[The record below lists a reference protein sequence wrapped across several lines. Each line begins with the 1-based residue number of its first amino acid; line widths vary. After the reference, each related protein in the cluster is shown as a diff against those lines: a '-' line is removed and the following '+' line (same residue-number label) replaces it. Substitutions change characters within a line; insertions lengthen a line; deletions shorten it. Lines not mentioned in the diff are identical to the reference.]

1 MSCFGCPCPGGSCS
15 LSYTGGGSSPE
26 ESISLSSSGSTPPI
40 TTQPG
45 RAGGREKHLEL
56 KLSWG
61 EDSVLDLIEKS
72 GSLFDKF
79 LKNPRVKRTTHYCN
93 ETGTPW
99 CREHC
104 PKLCNWIWGCCCS
117 CCDGDDSPNPLTPE
131 QAREFLQEMKN
142 KYGVIVV
149 GAALG
154 SGGGEMLMQAQGND
168 PNAPWKNAF
177 EDLCLSTHQ
186 ELSKKLNLQI
196 SKELYQEVCTP
207 ENAPSIDAPIVKAV
221 AEAKDD
227 PRTPSNLPTF
237 WVLYDDGEAQEGA
250 QSAGGSSLPICKQ
263 AVRLNFSRLQVQ
275 LSRAFATSVSS
286 GYKYK
291 GPLGEKST
299 KVVHLLKKVLS
310 SLTKDS
316 RFLSVEGTGVS
327 LSKELYL
334 QVLALCVLAVGYI
347 PLDKQ
352 APDTMPFD
360 PRKPSPWAQVLDLF
374 WNTATEVDQSQDDD
388 TTDGAHGGGS
398 GSGIVPQCS
407 GDDDGNW
414 DPEAQETLL
423 NLAYKVH
430 SFVLG

>member
-1 MSCFGCPCPGGSCS
+1 MSCFGFPCPGGSCS
-15 LSYTGGGSSPE
+15 LNYTGGDSSPE
-26 ESISLSSSGSTPPI
+26 ESVSLSSSGSTPPV

-45 RAGGREKHLEL
+45 RTGGKRKHLEL
-56 KLSWG
+56 RLSWG
-61 EDSVLDLIEKS
+61 DDSVLNLIEKS
-72 GSLFDKF
+72 GTIFDNF
-79 LKNPRVKRTTHYCN
+79 LKNPRVQRTTHYCN
-93 ETGTPW
+93 ETVTPW
-99 CREHC
+99 CRDHC
-104 PKLCNWIWGCCCS
+104 PSLCNWIWGCCCS
-117 CCDGDDSPNPLTPE
+117 CCDGDDNPLTPE
-131 QAREFLQEMKN
+131 QARDFLQAMKE

-149 GAALG
+149 GATLG
-154 SGGGEMLMQAQGND
+154 SGGGEVLLQAQGND
-168 PNAPWKNAF
+168 PNAPWKQTF
-177 EDLCLSTHQ
+177 EDLCQSTRS

-196 SKELYQEVCTP
+196 SKELYKEVCTP
-207 ENAPSIDAPIVKAV
+207 ENAPPLDAPIVQVV

-237 WVLYDDGEAQEGA
+237 WVLYDDAQEQEEAQ
-250 QSAGGSSLPICKQ
+250 STGGSSSPICKR
-263 AVRLNFSRLQVQ
+263 AVRLNFERLQNQ
-275 LSRAFATSVSS
+275 LARAFATSVSS

-291 GPLGEKST
+291 GPLGEKSMD
-299 KVVHLLKKVLS
+299 VVHLLKKVLS

-352 APDTMPFD
+352 NPGKMPFNPRD
-360 PRKPSPWAQVLDLF
+360 PEPWSKILDLF

-398 GSGIVPQCS
+398 GGIAPLCFDDGD
-407 GDDDGNW
+407 GDDDW
-414 DPEAQETLL
+414 SPEAQETLL
-423 NLAYKVH
+423 GLAHRVN

>member
-15 LSYTGGGSSPE
+15 LNYTGGGSSPE

-45 RAGGREKHLEL
+45 RARGREKHLEL

-72 GSLFDKF
+72 GNLFDKF

-93 ETGTPW
+93 KTGTPW

-104 PKLCNWIWGCCCS
+104 PALCNWIWGCCCS

-131 QAREFLQEMKN
+131 QVREFLQEMKN

-196 SKELYQEVCTP
+196 SKELYKEVFTP
-207 ENAPSIDAPIVKAV
+207 ENAPPLDAPIVKAV
-221 AEAKDD
+221 AEAKDN
-227 PRTPSNLPTF
+227 PTAPSNLPTF
-237 WVLYDDGEAQEGA
+237 WVLYEDGEAQEGA

-291 GPLGEKST
+291 GPLGEKSVE
-299 KVVHLLKKVLS
+299 VVGLLKKVLS

-316 RFLSVEGTGVS
+316 HFLNIEGTGVS
-327 LSKELYL
+327 LNKELYL
-334 QVLALCVLAVGYI
+334 QVLALCVFAVGYI

-414 DPEAQETLL
+414 DPEAQETLF

>member
-15 LSYTGGGSSPE
+15 LNYTGWGSSPE

-45 RAGGREKHLEL
+45 RAGGKEKHLEL

-61 EDSVLDLIEKS
+61 DDSVLSLIEKS
-72 GSLFDKF
+72 GRLFDSF
-79 LKNPRVKRTTHYCN
+79 LKSPRVQRTTRYCN

-99 CREHC
+99 CKEHC
-104 PKLCNWIWGCCCS
+104 PSLCNWIWGCCCS
-117 CCDGDDSPNPLTPE
+117 CCDGDDSLNPLTPE
-131 QAREFLQEMKN
+131 QAREFLQEMKD

-149 GAALG
+149 GATLG
-154 SGGGEMLMQAQGND
+154 SGGGEVLLQAQGND
-168 PNAPWKNAF
+168 PNAPWKQAF

-186 ELSKKLNLQI
+186 ELNKKLNLQI
-196 SKELYQEVCTP
+196 SKELYEEVSKP
-207 ENAPSIDAPIVKAV
+207 ENAPPIDAPIVKAV
-221 AEAKDD
+221 EEAKDD
-227 PRTPSNLPTF
+227 PTAPSNLPTF

-263 AVRLNFSRLQVQ
+263 AVRLNFSKLQAQ
-275 LSRAFATSVSS
+275 LSRAFVTSVSS

-291 GPLGEKST
+291 GPLGEKAVE
-299 KVVHLLKKVLS
+299 VVDLLKKVLS

-316 RFLSVEGTGVS
+316 RFLNIEGTGLS
-327 LSKELYL
+327 LNKELYL
-334 QVLALCVLAVGYI
+334 QVLALCVFAVGYI

-352 APDTMPFD
+352 APDTMPFN
-360 PRKPSPWAQVLDLF
+360 PLEPSPWALILDLF
-374 WNTATEVDQSQDDD
+374 WGTATEVDRSQDDD

-398 GSGIVPQCS
+398 GSETTPLCF
-407 GDDDGNW
+407 DDGNEIW
-414 DPEAQETLL
+414 GPEDQEALL
-423 NLAYKVH
+423 GLAHKVH

>member
-15 LSYTGGGSSPE
+15 LSYTGRGSSPE

-93 ETGTPW
+93 KTGTPW

-104 PKLCNWIWGCCCS
+104 PALCNWIWGCCCS

-131 QAREFLQEMKN
+131 QVREFLQEMKN

-196 SKELYQEVCTP
+196 SKELYKEVCTS
-207 ENAPSIDAPIVKAV
+207 ENAPPLDAPIVKAV

-227 PRTPSNLPTF
+227 PTAPSNLPTF

-291 GPLGEKST
+291 GPLGEKSVE
-299 KVVHLLKKVLS
+299 VVGLLKKVLS

-316 RFLSVEGTGVS
+316 HFLNIEGTGVS
-327 LSKELYL
+327 LNKELYL
-334 QVLALCVLAVGYI
+334 QVLALCVFAVGYI

-414 DPEAQETLL
+414 DPEDQETLL